1 MTDGVSFGVEEDNSL
16 RVVREALE
24 ADGWGL
30 NITPVWNRYW
40 LYIPTKY
47 QNLPLDD
54 LILGF
59 NLRNSRRVRGPEG
72 LPENSIRAAGVME
85 EAGEN
90 GQPRRVRAWVD
101 ISPEGEEYLRAN
113 DFLLKIVS
121 SAVRLRPATSNHS
134 VPDRS

>member
-1 MTDGVSFGVEEDNSL
+1 MGTEH
-16 RVVREALE
+16 
-24 ADGWGL
+24 
-30 NITPVWNRYW
+30 TPVWNRYW
-40 LYIPTKY
+40 LYIPNQY
-47 QNLPLDD
+47 QNLPLDN

-59 NLRNSRRVRGPEG
+59 NMRNSRRVRGPEG

-85 EAGEN
+85 EVGEN
-90 GQPRRVRAWVD
+90 GQSQRVRAWVD

-113 DFLLKIVS
+113 DFLLRIVS